1 MSLTSISSYF
11 ALPKSTKTFEI
22 RSSYTDFSRK
32 KRQGQS
38 LALFFSFISF
48 VKLTST
54 PPQLDV
60 ELTTSKHQVWKLLI
74 LNAILFLFIHL
85 YAPAGTGEIYE

>member
-1 MSLTSISSYF
+1 M
-11 ALPKSTKTFEI
+11 
-22 RSSYTDFSRK
+22 
-32 KRQGQS
+32 
-38 LALFFSFISF
+38 LFYGFSF

>member
-1 MSLTSISSYF
+1 MSISKIQNISKEE
-11 ALPKSTKTFEI
+11 L
-22 RSSYTDFSRK
+22 
-32 KRQGQS
+32 
-38 LALFFSFISF
+38 ISF

-60 ELTTSKHQVWKLLI
+60 ELATSKHQVWKLLI

>member
-1 MSLTSISSYF
+1 MSFSTTAANMTSLIS
-11 ALPKSTKTFEI
+11 K
-22 RSSYTDFSRK
+22 
-32 KRQGQS
+32 
-38 LALFFSFISF
+38 ISF

>member
-1 MSLTSISSYF
+1 MVEHWYSVVYVAAYHCTTI
-11 ALPKSTKTFEI
+11 I
-22 RSSYTDFSRK
+22 
-32 KRQGQS
+32 QIHH
-38 LALFFSFISF
+38 LFVKILNVSHYIHSF

>member
-1 MSLTSISSYF
+1 MSTILFIF
-11 ALPKSTKTFEI
+11 FN
-22 RSSYTDFSRK
+22 
-32 KRQGQS
+32 
-38 LALFFSFISF
+38 LFFSMIYFLF